1 VSGREV
7 ISPQAHE
14 GRGEE
19 TAGALCSVH
28 GRTDTGSGRS
38 ELAYDELGKQKLPSF
53 YGSVLKIHLPQQ
65 RFKSKIVFDIL
76 QHWIV
81 FDGE

>member
-1 VSGREV
+1 MKSSARKHTKAGAKKL
-7 ISPQAHE
+7 PAHYAE
-14 GRGEE
+14 STAELTGVRGEVNSP
-19 TAGALCSVH
+19 TTSFAN
-28 GRTDTGSGRS
+28 
-38 ELAYDELGKQKLPSF
+38 KKLPSF